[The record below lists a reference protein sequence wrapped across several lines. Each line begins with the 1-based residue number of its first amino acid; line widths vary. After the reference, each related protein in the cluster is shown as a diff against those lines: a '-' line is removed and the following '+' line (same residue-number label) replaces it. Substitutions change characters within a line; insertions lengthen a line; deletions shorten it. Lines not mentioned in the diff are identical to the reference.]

1 MDFEATEYFANHIY
15 ESKFN
20 QINKDTLEKA
30 KIFLLD
36 TIGVG
41 IAGSTGSNLNELKTV
56 VSSWSKGSGCTILG
70 TGESVYLETAAI
82 INDYQIH

>member
-41 IAGSTGSNLNELKTV
+41 IAGSTGSNLNA
-56 VSSWSKGSGCTILG
+56 VSYTHLRAH
-70 TGESVYLETAAI
+70 ET
-82 INDYQIH
+82 